1 MLLRMYVKYA
11 AKQNWPV
18 EIISECATP
27 AGIKD
32 VVLELPSKAAS
43 LSGTEN
49 GIHRLTRASP
59 FGNGKLHT
67 SFASVNFAQAVEDVK
82 HPLPRHEVEESFYRG
97 SGAGGQHRNKVET
110 GVRLRHRSTGLLVEI
125 CNERSQKSNRDAAW
139 SIMAMRWAEMKR
151 AEAAS
156 VQQAEYSRK
165 SGVAFGYQVRTY
177 KLDKSMVIDDRS
189 GKTVHQPKKV
199 LDGDLSPFHIK

>member
-11 AKQNWPV
+11 SRQNWN
-18 EIISECATP
+18 IDILSESTTP
-27 AGIKD
+27 AGLKSVI
-32 VVLELPSKAAS
+32 VELPAKAAK
-43 LSGTEN
+43 LATTEN
-49 GIHRLTRASP
+49 GIHRLTRVSP
-59 FGNGKLHT
+59 YGNGKLHT
-67 SFASVNFAQAVEDVK
+67 SFASVHLAQAVEDVK

-110 GVRLRHRSTGLLVEI
+110 GVRLRHRKTGLLVEI

-139 SIMAMRWAEMKR
+139 AIMAMRWAELKR
-151 AEAAS
+151 VEAAS
-156 VQQAEYSRK
+156 VQQAEYSKK

-177 KLDKSMVIDDRS
+177 KLDKSMVVDDRS

-199 LDGDLSPFHIK
+199 MDGDLSAFIAA

>member
-11 AKQNWPV
+11 SKMNWAV
-18 EIISECATP
+18 EVLSETSTP
-27 AGIKD
+27 AGIKSAI
-32 VVLELPSKAAS
+32 LELPHKASK
-43 LSGTEN
+43 LSESEN

-67 SFASVNFAQAVEDVK
+67 SFASVHIAQSVEDKK

-110 GVRLRHRSTGLLVEI
+110 GVRLRHRTAGLLVEI
-125 CNERSQKSNRDAAW
+125 CNERSQKANRDAAW
-139 SIMAMRWAEMKR
+139 AIMAMRWSEMKK
-151 AEAAS
+151 AEAAT
-156 VQQAEYSRK
+156 VQQNEYAK
-165 SGVAFGYQVRTY
+165 KTGVGFGYQVRTY
-177 KLDKSMVIDDRS
+177 KLDKSMVVDDRT

-199 LDGDLSPFHIK
+199 LDGGIEVFSS